1 MRYTTFPLKLGR
13 QCLLY
18 LLSFAVILLVAE
30 GLLRIKANTQ
40 HIDDIVYI
48 KRDGLVFMEPN
59 SDQVVSGGNFKPIHV
74 VTNSDGFATPNTT
87 LIPPTGTVRIAF
99 MGNSFTKGFEV
110 DYTKKFTSRVEQLL
124 NETNSGKKLTYE
136 VMNFGNGGYSFVE
149 QLLIYE
155 QYVKKYHPQYVFLI
169 TFPPTDFFRNH
180 AFEYKQDYLLST
192 PIEKI
197 TNKELFSD
205 ASFLNSTSST
215 AKIWQLS
222 IFARKISS
230 GIFEKINKIEHG
242 NNTIVKKIIT
252 PFNPLLTKW
261 GVINNEISQK
271 DNQYIDETFL
281 YMDPESER
289 AKDTILFS
297 AKLVTKLGTAVEH
310 DGGHFGFI
318 IIPTYWQVD
327 PKYIERITDEQPDHF
342 NLFQWNE
349 FFAETIG
356 KKFPILDLVDLCR
369 RSITDNH
376 IQMFIRDTGHFTP
389 TGHELVGQEI
399 KNFISTKFNIR

>member
-289 AKDTILFS
+289 
-297 AKLVTKLGTAVEH
+297 
-310 DGGHFGFI
+310 
-318 IIPTYWQVD
+318 
-327 PKYIERITDEQPDHF
+327 ITDEEKKDLEALMGYFDLSPKDFEF
-342 NLFQWNE
+342 NQNNFNKFYSLALIDKGILPTPAHTGLNVIFKKDEVLHWLCGATLKKQKRVTE
-349 FFAETIG
+349 SIG
-356 KKFPILDLVDLCR
+356 
-369 RSITDNH
+369 RS
-376 IQMFIRDTGHFTP
+376 R
-389 TGHELVGQEI
+389 
-399 KNFISTKFNIR
+399 K